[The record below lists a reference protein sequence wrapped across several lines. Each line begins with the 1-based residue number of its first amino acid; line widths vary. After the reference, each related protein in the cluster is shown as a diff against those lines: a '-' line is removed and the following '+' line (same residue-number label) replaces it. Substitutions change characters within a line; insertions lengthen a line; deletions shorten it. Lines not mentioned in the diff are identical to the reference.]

1 MPVTRRRTGLA
12 ALCAL
17 ALLALAGCNG
27 GDDAG
32 SGPTPFEDD
41 TSGTPTSPA
50 PSSEPSTTEPTTPAT
65 SKPPAK
71 KASVIVDPG
80 TFGQSPAVIGLTR
93 AIQEFYKARQAHNP
107 GLMSGWVSTI
117 FYTDNEAGIIQAKRQ
132 GLVMRPPGKIVVRA
146 VRKGPIANSLTVDT
160 CFGPT
165 MAWYDPKKK
174 KYTYDRPGGSPISMD
189 MTNGGS
195 AWQIYQA
202 RNGRF
207 ACNGVKYPAG

>member
-12 ALCAL
+12 ALC

-41 TSGTPTSPA
+41 RSGTPSSPA
-50 PSSEPSTTEPTTPAT
+50 STSEPGTTEPSSPAT
-65 SKPPAK
+65 SSKPVSGK
-71 KASVIVDPG
+71 KASVLVDQG
-80 TFGQSPAVIGLTR
+80 RFGENPAVVGLTR

-117 FYTDNEAGIIQAKRQ
+117 FYTDNEAGIVQAKRQ

-165 MAWYDPKKK
+165 MAWYDPKKN
-174 KYTYDRPGGSPISMD
+174 KYTYDRAGGSPISMD

-202 RNGRF
+202 RNGKF
-207 ACNGVKYPAG
+207 ACDGVKYPAG